1 MRSTFMGLE
10 IGRRGVITHQ
20 ASLDITGHNVA
31 NANTPGYS
39 RQVPVFRTTDPYAG
53 LGMYNVT
60 PGQFG
65 TGVMIS
71 DIARMRDAFSD
82 MQIRDESPSFGYWT
96 QMETVLNTIE
106 VIMNEPTD
114 EGLRGV
120 IDGLWEAWQ
129 TLVESPESDAVRAV
143 VRERGVAVADTFNHM
158 YLQLSNLRQDLNIQI
173 KAKVEEV
180 NSTAQQI
187 ADLNQQIRTLNVSG
201 QSPNDLNDRLD
212 LLLDNLSGLIDAQI
226 NFEADGTVTVLLG
239 GAPLVMGSRPVN
251 MGVIPDTQGM
261 YRVVWDL
268 EPESHPGTVVIPPP
282 MTSSHMEINLKSG
295 ELMGLLE
302 ARGVAEGSSL
312 GSKTNMIPGVMDAL
326 NELARAIVLEVNEI
340 HRQGFSLNNTGD
352 SADGFNFFSEDG
364 LDVTDLTLEWAKYIT
379 MDAMIV
385 ADVQN
390 IAAALNPT
398 RDNITGE
405 PINFGDGGNALRL
418 AQIKHSLSAALG
430 SVTIDD
436 YWRSKVSSVG
446 VMAGESTRMADNQ
459 AVLLNSLEAR
469 RQSVSGVSLDEEMT
483 NMIRFQHAY
492 NAAARYLTAI
502 DEAIDMIVNR
512 MGIVGR

>member
-10 IGRRGVITHQ
+10 MGRRGVITHQ

-39 RQVPVFRTTDPYAG
+39 RQVPIVQTTAPYAAM
-53 LGMYNVT
+53 GMYNVT

-65 TGVMIS
+65 TGVMME
-71 DIARMRDAFSD
+71 DITRMRDTFSD
-82 MQIRDESPSFGYWT
+82 MQVRDESPSFGYWG

-143 VRERGVAVADTFNHM
+143 VRERGIAVADTFNHM
-158 YLQLSNLRQDLNIQI
+158 YHQLTNLRQDLNIQV
-173 KAKVEEV
+173 KAKVEEI

-187 ADLNQQIRTLNVSG
+187 ADLNTQIRTITVSG

-212 LLLDNLSGLIDAQI
+212 LLLDKLSELVDAQI
-226 NFEADGTVTVLLG
+226 NFEADGTATVMLG
-239 GAPLVMGSRPVN
+239 GAPLVMGSRSV
-251 MGVIPDTQGM
+251 GVGLIPDTQGM
-261 YRVVWDL
+261 YRVVWDYD
-268 EPESHPGTVVIPPP
+268 PESHPGTVVISPP
-282 MTSSHMEINLKSG
+282 MTASHNEINLQSG

-302 ARGVAEGSSL
+302 ARGVAETSTL
-312 GSKTNMIPGVMDAL
+312 GSKTNLIPGVMDAL
-326 NELARAIVLEVNEI
+326 NELARAMVIEVNSI
-340 HRQGFSLNNTGD
+340 HRQGFSLNNINGALPD
-352 SADGFNFFSEDG
+352 EINFFSEDG
-364 LDVTDLTLEWAKYIT
+364 LDVSDSGLEWAKLIA
-379 MDAMIV
+379 MDALII

-390 IAAALNPT
+390 IAAAGSPT
-398 RDNITGE
+398 LDGTGT
-405 PINFGDGGNALRL
+405 PINFGDGSNALKL

-436 YWRSKVSSVG
+436 YWRSKVSSMG
-446 VMAGESTRMADNQ
+446 VMAGEAIRMADNQ

-492 NAAARYLTAI
+492 NAAARYLTTV
-502 DEAIDMIVNR
+502 DEAIDVIVNR